1 VPVCRGYITLE
12 ELVIM
17 VRGIFGKIGTV
28 MVDDVWDA
36 KRFDEALA

>member
-1 VPVCRGYITLE
+1 MLE

-36 KRFDEALA
+36 ERFDEALA